1 MRHVRVLDD
10 GTDEPSLARLRRL
23 RPFEMRVAEFKPCL
37 RTRLRQDVKL
47 EDIAHCLQEPA
58 LLLDATENNSDA
70 EGGNDGLPAVTIS
83 PSALFEGA
91 DDTVDGE
98 HALRDE
104 WLPECQKCFVL
115 DNYQPEPPRGERRG
129 RGAEHPAGQAGR
141 HRVDDDDGEEGGEH
155 DGRLSAK
162 DKEARQ
168 RQQRR
173 DLELAATVLDGDSDD
188 EGGAANLGDDNQQDD
203 DGAELPF
210 SFMRAEAALDLHD
223 EPGWGSNGGSSN
235 PGFDVASAGDDDPL
249 QPCSLSK
256 SPGAALEDEEATQCA
271 CATRRRDAGSRQSGD
286 RDGACAAGWRR
297 PPMARE
303 GTMRR

>member
-1 MRHVRVLDD
+1 MNTPCATSGFPNARSALCSITTSQSLHE
-10 GTDEPSLARLRRL
+10 GSDEAAALNILRG
-23 RPFEMRVAEFKPCL
+23 
-37 RTRLRQDVKL
+37 RQ
-47 EDIAHCLQEPA
+47 EDIE
-58 LLLDATENNSDA
+58 SD
-70 EGGNDGLPAVTIS
+70 
-83 PSALFEGA
+83 
-91 DDTVDGE
+91 
-98 HALRDE
+98 
-104 WLPECQKCFVL
+104 
-115 DNYQPEPPRGERRG
+115 
-129 RGAEHPAGQAGR
+129 
-141 HRVDDDDGEEGGEH
+141 DDDDGEEGGEH

-303 GTMRR
+303 GTARRETAQARQGTEVRQKKKKK